1 MRFQVIGAF
10 AILALLSGCGDGREK
25 LAGATPA
32 TGDVRVDYANK
43 IKDGVNIG
51 KDAAFVQVF
60 CQNISGTPCPETI
73 GDQLK
78 TYGFSNGKTGIDLG
92 YAFAMLAADKKD
104 GSADGKSSDAD
115 FIEGAYRAVF
125 ARAADPGGIETYSA
139 VIKDGSIESRKVMVQ
154 TILQSP
160 EFKSIK

>member
-1 MRFQVIGAF
+1 MRSQLVA
-10 AILALLSGCGDGREK
+10 AIATLALVSACGDGREK
-25 LAGATPA
+25 LAGTAAA
-32 TGDVRVDYANK
+32 TGDARVDYANK

-51 KDAAFVQVF
+51 KDAALVQIF
-60 CQNISGTPCPETI
+60 CKNISGEPCPETI

-78 TYGFSNGKTGIDLG
+78 TYGFSNGQSGIDLG

-104 GSADGKSSDAD
+104 GSEDGKSSDAD

-125 ARAADPGGIETYSA
+125 ARSADPGGIETYSA
-139 VIKDGSIESRKVMVQ
+139 LIKNGTVDSRKVMVQ

-160 EFKSIK
+160 EFKSTK